1 MSSATPQQQGIEEVV
16 GTTGDQYLTFVM
28 DNEQYAV
35 DVGHSQTVLEYAE
48 ITHIP
53 RMPDYVLG
61 VINFRG
67 NVLPVIDLRKKLNL
81 RPLPDDSEIRPMI
94 IVLDVPFEDGRV
106 TMGATADS
114 VNEVVDIEPSSI
126 EKAPSIGTSVDTS
139 FIQGIGK
146 KDNDFIIILRS
157 ERIFRDE
164 ELAALNTEVST

>member
-1 MSSATPQQQGIEEVV
+1 MSSATTQQQGREEAA
-16 GTTGDQYLTFVM
+16 GATGGQYLTFVM

-35 DVGHSQTVLEYAE
+35 DVAHSQTVLEYAE

-53 RMPDYVLG
+53 RMPDFVLG

-67 NVLPVIDLRKKLNL
+67 SVLPVIDLRKKLNL
-81 RPLPDDSEIRPMI
+81 RPLPEDSEIRPMI
-94 IVLDVPFEDGRV
+94 IVLDIPFEDGRI

-114 VNEVVDIEPSSI
+114 VNEVVDIEHSSI
-126 EKAPSIGTSVDTS
+126 EKPPSIGTSVDTS

-146 KDNDFIIILRS
+146 KDEEFIIILRS

-164 ELAALNTEVST
+164 ELAALNAETT